1 MWFAEI
7 RPIGLRTRRV
17 PVGVR
22 GTCRL
27 SLFGAGLALLVGAT
41 PAAAL
46 EIPLGSIGF
55 ELYVAD
61 SPDPSPDP
69 VWSDAYVGTPSSDE
83 NKDALTW
90 GDGSW
95 SNADVLLEWSGVEG
109 DLDPF
114 VSGNWAITNTSGV
127 TQFFTLIVD
136 LPVAPVLPT
145 SLMYGSSSITVSDA
159 DGSGSATLASVGASA
174 LYDGR
179 IDFAAVVPA
188 TDLFGPGYSLVAGFL
203 GTNSATQTF
212 GVPPGSVPG
221 PGVTTAIGIQHFF
234 SLTAGDRA
242 TFNSIF
248 SVVVPE
254 PTPLLLLGVGLV
266 GLAIAG
272 RRKRQQ

>member
-1 MWFAEI
+1 MRAFAKFSS
-7 RPIGLRTRRV
+7 P
-17 PVGVR
+17 
-22 GTCRL
+22 
-27 SLFGAGLALLVGAT
+27 LFGATLALFAGAA

-55 ELYVAD
+55 ELFVGG
-61 SPDPSPDP
+61 SSDP
-69 VWSDAYVGTPSSDE
+69 VLSHAYVGTSTPGS
-83 NKDALTW
+83 KDGNALTW
-90 GDGSW
+90 SDGSW
-95 SNADVLLEWSGVEG
+95 SNTNVSLEWSGVEG

-114 VSGNWAITNTSGV
+114 VSGNWAITNTSLV

-159 DGSGSATLASVGASA
+159 NASGSATLASVGGSA

-179 IDFAAVVPA
+179 IDFAVVAPA
-188 TDLFGPGYSLVAGFL
+188 SNLFGPGYSLVAGLL

-212 GVPPGSVPG
+212 GVPLGSIPG
-221 PGVTTAIGIQHFF
+221 PGVSTAIGIHHFF

-254 PTPLLLLGVGLV
+254 PTPLLLLGVGLA
-266 GLAIAG
+266 GLVFAG
-272 RRKRQQ
+272 RRKHQQ